1 MIADPYR
8 STGHRS
14 TVSKPANKN
23 QPHQARHLIG
33 GGLFLFTRHKPTHHP
48 LVIRWLSFFILTCLI
63 TACGKPAPAKH
74 DPAPAAAVEQAAVE
88 REPAARTKPGMD
100 EAAQIASLIDPA
112 KLATLGERRANPR
125 IQKITAILVTAKA
138 AGKNPDEIAKEA
150 VTLIGWRGTPAGE
163 LTATAILRNLTI
175 AERLGATTP
184 EDIAKM
190 RRGNAA
196 TVRRG
201 PYANDILS
209 VDHIIPRSIA
219 PELDNVIANLE
230 LMPLR
235 LNQAKGNKIGDRQ
248 RSLAKKLHAAGLLK
262 TPELPE

>member
-1 MIADPYR
+1 MFKH
-8 STGHRS
+8 HRHM
-14 TVSKPANKN
+14 PRCLAI
-23 QPHQARHLIG
+23 L
-33 GGLFLFTRHKPTHHP
+33 LFAA
-48 LVIRWLSFFILTCLI
+48 LS
-63 TACGKPAPAKH
+63 ACGKPAPAKH
-74 DPAPAAAVEQAAVE
+74 DSAPAVVSTEVQTP
-88 REPAARTKPGMD
+88 PAARIKPGMD

-112 KLATLGERRANPR
+112 KLAALGERRANPR

-138 AGKNPDEIAKEA
+138 AGKNPDEIAREA
-150 VTLIGWRGTPAGE
+150 LTLIGWRGTPAGE

-209 VDHIIPRSIA
+209 VDHIIPRSVV
-219 PELDNVIANLE
+219 PQLDNTIANLE

-235 LNQAKGNKIGDRQ
+235 VNQRKGSAIGARQ
-248 RSLAKKLHAAGLLK
+248 RDLARKLHAAGLLDR
-262 TPELPE
+262 PNIAE